1 MSSVDIDYLKSW
13 IGRERSSTDL
23 ITPRLATSL
32 YAVLD
37 IDKLGENGA
46 PAPAGIHWCIAPDI
60 VPMSGIGPDGHPSRG
75 GYLPPIPFPRR
86 MWAGGSLT
94 FFDRLRVGDEV
105 TRSSTIKDV
114 ELKQGKSG
122 ALIFVTVQHDY
133 ATTRGLA
140 LTERQDIVYRKLETT
155 TSSRQSL
162 TAPHEVIADYSRPID
177 ANPVLLFRYSAITFN
192 GHRIHY
198 DEPYVTTEE
207 GYPGLIFHGPL
218 QATLLLGLAVELRNG
233 ELPDT
238 FTFRSVRPLFSGG
251 RVSINLRRGPRTTSL
266 WVSDQKGIVAME
278 ASS

>member
-1 MSSVDIDYLKSW
+1 MSSVDIDYLRSW

-37 IDKLGENGA
+37 IDKPGENGA

-75 GYLPPIPFPRR
+75 GFLPPIPFPRR

-122 ALIFVTVQHDY
+122 ELIFVTVQHDY
-133 ATTRGLA
+133 ATPRGLA

-155 TSSRQSL
+155 TSRQSS
-162 TAPHEVIADYSRPID
+162 TTPHEAIADYSRPID

-198 DEPYVTTEE
+198 DEPYVTAEE

-251 RVSINLRRGPRTTSL
+251 RVSINLRRDARMTSL

-278 ASS
+278 ASL